1 MLDYLLATNQTTGD
15 KMGFFNKLGGVIGT
29 SKGLDVEE
37 YMSSEEMEGVDI
49 MNEPADFYVKPV
61 ALQSDADIAL
71 IEAELQRKNI
81 ILLNTAEMEKR
92 PQTLK
97 SIVDTLKEYIAKI
110 NGDIARLDD
119 QKILLTPTKVKII
132 KSRKAPARK

>member
-1 MLDYLLATNQTTGD
+1 
-15 KMGFFNKLGGVIGT
+15 MGLFDKLGGVIGT

-37 YMSSEEMEGVDI
+37 YMNSEEMEGVDI
-49 MNEPADFYVKPV
+49 MNEPADFYIKPV
-61 ALQSDADIAL
+61 ALQSDADVAL
-71 IEAELQRKNI
+71 IESELQRKNI
-81 ILLNTAEMEKR
+81 ILLNISEMEKR

-97 SIVDTLKEYIAKI
+97 GIVDTLKTYVTKI

-132 KSRKAPARK
+132 KSRRQVKK